1 MIQDEIGGINKMA
14 GISSYCMGCIIRK
27 QEERIRS
34 IEDEST
40 KAAYFKEL
48 CRLVGES
55 DSKASAPVLV
65 AQNEVLMEKYFGIK
79 DDFEKEKIF
88 FNQLMLIYEDSI
100 WKKIENAEDSLLEAL
115 KYAQVGNYID
125 FGMAMHVER
134 TELEELMEKAK
145 DNPVDMSEY
154 KMLKKDLKNGK
165 SLVYMTDNCGEIVM
179 DKLFI
184 RLIRQ
189 LYPHLDITVLVRGEN
204 VLNDAT
210 MEDAEFVGLTDM
222 VKVIG
227 NGVKVAGTP
236 LEYISDEARQLM
248 LQADVMIAKG
258 QGNFE
263 SLNKC
268 GLNIYYM
275 FLCKCTWF
283 EMRFQ
288 LKQFSPVLVNDR
300 NLK

>member
-1 MIQDEIGGINKMA
+1 MP
-14 GISSYCMGCIIRK
+14 GISSYCMGCILRK
-27 QEERIRS
+27 QEERIRNVM
-34 IEDEST
+34 EEEK

-48 CRLVGES
+48 CRIIGASGPE
-55 DSKASAPVLV
+55 ASAPVLV
-65 AQNEVLMEKYFGIK
+65 AQNAELLKKYFGIE
-79 DDFEKEKIF
+79 DDYQKEKYA
-88 FNQLMLIYEDSI
+88 FNKLMLEYEDWVWANI
-100 WKKIENAEDSLLEAL
+100 IDAEDSLLEAL

-125 FGMAMHVER
+125 FGALKKVEP
-134 TELEELMEKAK
+134 EELRNLLYKTK
-145 DNPVDMSEY
+145 DNPVDMAEY
-154 KMLKKDLKNGK
+154 TALKKDLETGK

-184 RLIRQ
+184 RMIQ
-189 LYPHLDITVLVRGEN
+189 KQYPHLNITVLVRGEN

-210 MEDAEFVGLTDM
+210 YGDAQFVGLTDM
-222 VKVIG
+222 VRVVG
-227 NGVKVAGTP
+227 NGAKVAGTP
-236 LEYISDEARQLM
+236 LDRISEEAKQL
-248 LQADVMIAKG
+248 LQAADVMIAKG

-263 SLNKC
+263 SLSKC

-288 LKQFSPVLVNDR
+288 LKQFSPVLINDR